1 MSEQIRQVGP
11 KDYLIGEDQL
21 VIRTVLHSDVPPS
34 EIPKA
39 PLALLAFAEPYFT
52 FVVDI
57 NGKKIRGDNYK
68 YTEVFDDFDNIVDML
83 SKRAKALRI
92 VKSSATAE
100 GLANE
105 MIEDIISLFVLTRA
119 MLFKAKTRSS
129 GES

>member
-1 MSEQIRQVGP
+1 MSEQVRQVGP
-11 KDYLIGEDQL
+11 KDYLIGEDQI

-39 PLALLAFAEPYFT
+39 TVNILLGAEPYFT
-52 FVVDI
+52 FVADI
-57 NGKKIRGDNYK
+57 NGKRIRGNKYNYA
-68 YTEVFDDFDNIVDML
+68 EVFDDFDNIVDML